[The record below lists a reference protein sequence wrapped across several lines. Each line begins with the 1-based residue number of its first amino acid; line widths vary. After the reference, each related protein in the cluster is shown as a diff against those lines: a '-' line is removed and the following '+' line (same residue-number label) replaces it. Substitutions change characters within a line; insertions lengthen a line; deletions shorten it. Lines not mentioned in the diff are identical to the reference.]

1 MSDLYQK
8 LNNIT
13 LLDNGRANAV
23 LKRVYDITKIKLN
36 LDDLKITLA
45 VMNGDSTRTLERFLG
60 KYDGVI
66 INNVLDYSIYDEY
79 IFYIDFYIL
88 WRSFSIH
95 FECSL

>member
-79 IFYIDFYIL
+79 
-88 WRSFSIH
+88 
-95 FECSL
+95 